1 VTSLSAGGFVVQGR
15 NPVAG
20 SDTSVTVT
28 TNAATKYLKVVT
40 AQPSALKVGEC
51 ITAVGSANSIGA
63 VAARSIRITPPGP
76 NGCVTGFG
84 RRGGFG
90 GSTPGA
96 TGNA

>member
-1 VTSLSAGGFVVQGR
+1 
-15 NPVAG
+15 
-20 SDTSVTVT
+20 VT
-28 TNAATKYLKVVT
+28 TTAATKYLKVVT
-40 AQPSALKVGEC
+40 AHPSALKVGQC
-51 ITAVGSANSIGA
+51 ITAVGPANSIGT

-90 GSTPGA
+90 SAAAGA